1 MTKEKEYKLT
11 IKQEAFCL
19 AYIETNNASEAYRR
33 AYDSSKMKPES
44 VYESASRLL
53 ADVKITA
60 RLAELREP
68 IMQRHNVTVDSLV
81 LELEEARRAA
91 LSADTPQSSAAVAAT
106 MGKAKKWR
114 ATITVDGK
122 QRSLGRHKNL
132 DDAAKAYADASIKE
146 HGEYAA
152 ANSERFIQ
160 KEAA

>member
-11 IKQEAFCL
+11 IKQEAFAR
-19 AYIETNNASEAYRR
+19 AYVETGNASEAYRR

-106 MGKAKKWR
+106 MGKAKLCGLDKQV
-114 ATITVDGK
+114 IDLMSSDG
-122 QRSLGRHKNL
+122 SMTP
-132 DDAAKAYADASIKE
+132 AASQEAVL
-146 HGEYAA
+146 AA
-152 ANSERFIQ
+152 LARKHQ
-160 KEAA
+160 

>member
-11 IKQEAFCL
+11 IKQEAFAR
-19 AYIETNNASEAYRR
+19 AYVETGNASEAYRR

-106 MGKAKKWR
+106 MGKAKLCGLDKQV
-114 ATITVDGK
+114 IDLMSSDGSMTPRPSIDVGK
-122 QRSLGRHKNL
+122 LSSAALAEILAAR
-132 DDAAKAYADASIKE
+132 DAAE
-146 HGEYAA
+146 
-152 ANSERFIQ
+152 
-160 KEAA
+160 